1 MADSPAFLFP
11 AVPDLFF
18 GSYKK
23 PNAAGSQMGG
33 QNSADARHQ
42 YRHTGITLSHFSV
55 KIFGIFFR
63 AFMGNADSF
72 KLSVRRRNFKHC
84 VKHLLRVRHLAAT
97 TSLPSL
103 SKVITGR
110 MPKRLPSSAPTA
122 PMRPPFCK
130 YSSVFTEKQVSVRAM
145 APLINASSSSIPALH
160 RPFFKISSASALMG
174 VAAVRLSK
182 CGYRHRE
189 FPALPAAL
197 PCRRYGKFRLKR
209 CLQKYL

>member
-1 MADSPAFLFP
+1 MADSHAFLFP

-33 QNSADARHQ
+33 QNSADDRHQ

-84 VKHLLRVRHLAAT
+84 VKHLAAGT
-97 TSLPSL
+97 AF
-103 SKVITGR
+103 GR
-110 MPKRLPSSAPTA
+110 YNKFAFLIQS
-122 PMRPPFCK
+122 
-130 YSSVFTEKQVSVRAM
+130 YYRAY
-145 APLINASSSSIPALH
+145 AQKASEQRANSTYAPALLQIFQ
-160 RPFFKISSASALMG
+160 RI
-174 VAAVRLSK
+174 
-182 CGYRHRE
+182 YRKT
-189 FPALPAAL
+189 
-197 PCRRYGKFRLKR
+197 GFRA
-209 CLQKYL
+209 CNG